1 MTGHEDPR
9 DREVFLSPGDLVAG
23 KYIVDSVIGM
33 GAAGYVVAA
42 HHPEL
47 RQRVAVKLLR
57 ASRAGHPSM
66 AERMMREARAV
77 VGMQSEHVVR
87 VMDVGR
93 DKAGL
98 PFLVMEHLQGFDLS
112 EVLKQRKKLP
122 IEEAVD
128 YVLQAC
134 DAIAEA
140 HARGIVHRDLKPG
153 NLFLTKR
160 IDGSPLVKVLDFGI
174 SKATSLEPQDMELSL
189 TETAAILGSPT
200 YMSPEQVRSA
210 KRVDHRTDIW
220 ALGVILF
227 KLVGGDAPFVAE
239 TFSALCAAII
249 ADSPGRLR
257 DLTPEVPEGLERAV
271 QKCLEKDPL
280 KRWNS
285 IAELAE
291 AIAPYGSDRGRAS
304 IQRIVRAVPAPAA
317 SGDAFD
323 PSEDVVPPRV
333 QLPSTLLQGAH
344 EAHEA
349 SLQGVAGPQPKPRRG
364 LFIAGF
370 VGIALVTAGGVV
382 VYKMSAPRPPKVEAA
397 AQPPPPQTATTTA
410 APAASSSPPPAALEP
425 SAKPSATSTAKKPP
439 KPAAVPPRPTGG
451 SSYGSALDDRK

>member
-1 MTGHEDPR
+1 MFEEQK
-9 DREVFLSPGDLVAG
+9 DREIFPAPGDLVAG
-23 KYIVDSVIGM
+23 KYIVDGVIGM

-93 DKAGL
+93 DRSGL
-98 PFLVMEHLQGFDLS
+98 PYLVMEHLEGSDLS
-112 EVLKQRKKLP
+112 EVLKKRRKLP
-122 IEEAVD
+122 VEEAVD

-153 NLFLTKR
+153 NLFLTR
-160 IDGSPLVKVLDFGI
+160 RVDGSPLVKVLDFGI
-174 SKATSLEPQDMELSL
+174 SKATGLEPHDMELSL

-210 KRVDHRTDIW
+210 KKVDHRTDIW

-227 KLVGGDAPFVAE
+227 KLIGGDAPFVAE
-239 TFSALCAAII
+239 TFSALCAAIY
-249 ADSPGRLR
+249 ADSPARLR
-257 DLTPEVPEGLERAV
+257 DLTPEVPEGLERAILR
-271 QKCLEKDPL
+271 CLEKEQD
-280 KRWNS
+280 KRFGS

-304 IQRIVRAVPAPAA
+304 IQRIVRGVPAPAP
-317 SGDAFD
+317 SGNAFD
-323 PSEDVVPPRV
+323 PSEDVVPARV
-333 QLPSTLLQGAH
+333 QLPSTMVLEG
-344 EAHEA
+344 
-349 SLQGVAGPQPKPRRG
+349 SFPGVVTHKPKPRRG
-364 LFIAGF
+364 LFVVGF
-370 VGIALVTAGGVV
+370 VAIALASGGAVV
-382 VYKMSAPRPPKVEAA
+382 LYKMQPRPKVET
-397 AQPPPPQTATTTA
+397 AQPPPEPTIPVTTTSAAA
-410 APAASSSPPPAALEP
+410 APAPPPSTAP
-425 SAKPSATSTAKKPP
+425 SASASVAPP
-439 KPAAVPPRPTGG
+439 KPKKPATLVPRPTGT
-451 SSYGSALDDRK
+451 STYGSALDDRK